1 MVIPRFCHFILL
13 LVIIS
18 GIPANAHALE
28 SVHLLGFVEQLCPHE
43 TYCLELRVE
52 KDYVAEVGRRITVR
66 YETVTTIFDPE
77 NYELSLSQSNII
89 PGSHL
94 RLLLKPDPQ
103 GMQRG
108 YIAEFIWLGD

>member
-1 MVIPRFCHFILL
+1 MVIPRFCHFILPIAI
-13 LVIIS
+13 VS
-18 GIPANAHALE
+18 GIPPTTFALE
-28 SVHLLGFVEQLCPHE
+28 SVHLLGFVEQRCQHE

-52 KDYVAEVGRRITVR
+52 KDYVAVVGRRITVR

-77 NYELSLSQSNII
+77 NYQLSLSQSNII

-103 GMQRG
+103 GMQRD
-108 YIAEFIWLGD
+108 YIAEFIWIGD